1 VWEDEVTL
9 VWGIVL
15 IGLGLIMVFIARQRA
30 DGTSILRIG
39 QPWDIVYP
47 ALCLIP
53 LAIGAALIVAG

>member
-1 VWEDEVTL
+1 MTL

-15 IGLGLIMVFIARQRA
+15 VVLGLVMVLIARQRT

-39 QPWDIVYP
+39 QPWDILYP

-53 LAIGAALIVAG
+53 LASGLALIVAG